1 MSQTIDLTLDGLSC
15 GHCVKRVK
23 ESLEQRP
30 DVEQADVSITEAHV
44 TGTASAEQ
52 LIETIK
58 QAGYDASVSHPKA
71 KPLAESSIPSE
82 ALTAVSEALPAAT
95 ADDDD
100 SQQLLLSGMSCA
112 SCVTRV
118 QNALQSVPGVT
129 QARVNLAERTALVM
143 GSASAQDLVQAV
155 EKAGY
160 GAEAIEDDAKRRE
173 RQQETAVATMKRFR
187 WQAIVALAVG
197 IPVMVWGMIGDN
209 MMVTADNRS
218 LWLVI
223 GLITLAVMV
232 FAGGHFYRSA
242 WKSLLNG
249 AATMDT
255 LVALGTGVA
264 WLYSMSV
271 NLWPQWFPM
280 EARHLYYEAS
290 AMIIGLINLGHMLE
304 ARARQRSSKALEKL
318 LDLTPPTARLVTDE
332 GEKSVPL
339 AEVQPGMLLRLTT
352 GDRVPVDGEITQGEA
367 WLDEAML
374 TGEPIPQQK
383 GEGESVHAGTV
394 VQDGS
399 VLFESATDQPMEN
412 HLSRPEIKQA
422 ISDGVG
428 KDIRDSQTMGYET
441 YYYAVLLPTGEILRV
456 AQDAETIWSIYD
468 SSIPAI
474 VLSCVALMMAA
485 AILAGLLTKAL
496 VQPVLDMTE
505 DLDHIQENV
514 PYKELIPFA
523 ESIHSD
529 RILRENNEKM
539 RQEFTANV
547 SHELKTP
554 LTSISGYAE
563 LIETGIAKPEDVQG
577 FAQKI
582 HVEATRMLQ
591 LVNDILQLS
600 KLDSASETG
609 NTPAM
614 EVVDLLD
621 VAKECVERQKLNA
634 RRAYISLS
642 YLGESAPVRG
652 SRDLLDELCQNL
664 CDNAIRYNRPGGK
677 VQITTACS
685 RDGHCTL
692 TVADNGIGI
701 PKEAQ
706 SSVFERFY
714 RVDKSRSKATGGTGL
729 GLAIVKHIARIH
741 GARIKLE
748 SQVDEGTTITVTFP
762 TAD

>member
-1 MSQTIDLTLDGLSC
+1 MKLRSMEEKISYRLFLMGFLGLLFTAALC
-15 GHCVKRVK
+15 IFVFHKAFTAQAWTG
-23 ESLEQRP
+23 LEQESEL
-30 DVEQADVSITEAHV
+30 VSADYEMTDQQPQELTHFVTE
-44 TGTASAEQ
+44 
-52 LIETIK
+52 
-58 QAGYDASVSHPKA
+58 
-71 KPLAESSIPSE
+71 
-82 ALTAVSEALPAAT
+82 
-95 ADDDD
+95 
-100 SQQLLLSGMSCA
+100 
-112 SCVTRV
+112 
-118 QNALQSVPGVT
+118 
-129 QARVNLAERTALVM
+129 
-143 GSASAQDLVQAV
+143 DL
-155 EKAGY
+155 
-160 GAEAIEDDAKRRE
+160 R
-173 RQQETAVATMKRFR
+173 
-187 WQAIVALAVG
+187 
-197 IPVMVWGMIGDN
+197 
-209 MMVTADNRS
+209 
-218 LWLVI
+218 
-223 GLITLAVMV
+223 ITLI
-232 FAGGHFYRSA
+232 S
-242 WKSLLNG
+242 
-249 AATMDT
+249 
-255 LVALGTGVA
+255 
-264 WLYSMSV
+264 
-271 NLWPQWFPM
+271 
-280 EARHLYYEAS
+280 
-290 AMIIGLINLGHMLE
+290 
-304 ARARQRSSKALEKL
+304 
-318 LDLTPPTARLVTDE
+318 
-332 GEKSVPL
+332 
-339 AEVQPGMLLRLTT
+339 
-352 GDRVPVDGEITQGEA
+352 
-367 WLDEAML
+367 
-374 TGEPIPQQK
+374 
-383 GEGESVHAGTV
+383 
-394 VQDGS
+394 QDGS

-485 AILAGLLTKAL
+485 AILAGLLTKVL

-741 GARIKLE
+741 GARLKLE

>member
-1 MSQTIDLTLDGLSC
+1 MKLRSMEEKISYRLFLMGFLGLLFTAALC
-15 GHCVKRVK
+15 IFVFHKAFTAQAWTG
-23 ESLEQRP
+23 LEQEAEL
-30 DVEQADVSITEAHV
+30 VSADYEMTDQQPQELTHFVTE
-44 TGTASAEQ
+44 
-52 LIETIK
+52 
-58 QAGYDASVSHPKA
+58 
-71 KPLAESSIPSE
+71 
-82 ALTAVSEALPAAT
+82 
-95 ADDDD
+95 
-100 SQQLLLSGMSCA
+100 
-112 SCVTRV
+112 
-118 QNALQSVPGVT
+118 
-129 QARVNLAERTALVM
+129 
-143 GSASAQDLVQAV
+143 DL
-155 EKAGY
+155 
-160 GAEAIEDDAKRRE
+160 R
-173 RQQETAVATMKRFR
+173 
-187 WQAIVALAVG
+187 
-197 IPVMVWGMIGDN
+197 
-209 MMVTADNRS
+209 
-218 LWLVI
+218 
-223 GLITLAVMV
+223 ITLI
-232 FAGGHFYRSA
+232 S
-242 WKSLLNG
+242 
-249 AATMDT
+249 
-255 LVALGTGVA
+255 
-264 WLYSMSV
+264 
-271 NLWPQWFPM
+271 
-280 EARHLYYEAS
+280 
-290 AMIIGLINLGHMLE
+290 
-304 ARARQRSSKALEKL
+304 
-318 LDLTPPTARLVTDE
+318 
-332 GEKSVPL
+332 
-339 AEVQPGMLLRLTT
+339 
-352 GDRVPVDGEITQGEA
+352 
-367 WLDEAML
+367 
-374 TGEPIPQQK
+374 
-383 GEGESVHAGTV
+383 
-394 VQDGS
+394 QDGS

-514 PYKELIPFA
+514 PYNELIPFA

-692 TVADNGIGI
+692 TVADHGIGI

-741 GARIKLE
+741 GARLKLE

>member
-1 MSQTIDLTLDGLSC
+1 MKLRSMEEKISYRLFLMGFLGLLFTAALC
-15 GHCVKRVK
+15 IFVFHKAFTAQAWTG
-23 ESLEQRP
+23 LEQ
-30 DVEQADVSITEAHV
+30 EAELVS
-44 TGTASAEQ
+44 
-52 LIETIK
+52 
-58 QAGYDASVSHPKA
+58 AGYEMTDQQPQ
-71 KPLAESSIPSE
+71 E
-82 ALTAVSEALPAAT
+82 LTHF
-95 ADDDD
+95 
-100 SQQLLLSGMSCA
+100 
-112 SCVTRV
+112 VT
-118 QNALQSVPGVT
+118 
-129 QARVNLAERTALVM
+129 E
-143 GSASAQDLVQAV
+143 DL
-155 EKAGY
+155 
-160 GAEAIEDDAKRRE
+160 R
-173 RQQETAVATMKRFR
+173 
-187 WQAIVALAVG
+187 
-197 IPVMVWGMIGDN
+197 
-209 MMVTADNRS
+209 
-218 LWLVI
+218 
-223 GLITLAVMV
+223 ITLI
-232 FAGGHFYRSA
+232 S
-242 WKSLLNG
+242 
-249 AATMDT
+249 
-255 LVALGTGVA
+255 
-264 WLYSMSV
+264 
-271 NLWPQWFPM
+271 
-280 EARHLYYEAS
+280 
-290 AMIIGLINLGHMLE
+290 
-304 ARARQRSSKALEKL
+304 
-318 LDLTPPTARLVTDE
+318 
-332 GEKSVPL
+332 
-339 AEVQPGMLLRLTT
+339 
-352 GDRVPVDGEITQGEA
+352 
-367 WLDEAML
+367 
-374 TGEPIPQQK
+374 
-383 GEGESVHAGTV
+383 
-394 VQDGS
+394 QDGS

-582 HVEATRMLQ
+582 YVEATRMLQ

-609 NTPAM
+609 STPAM

>member
-1 MSQTIDLTLDGLSC
+1 MKLRSMEEKISYRLFLMGFLGLLFTAALC
-15 GHCVKRVK
+15 IFVFHKAFTAQAWTG
-23 ESLEQRP
+23 LEQ
-30 DVEQADVSITEAHV
+30 EAELVS
-44 TGTASAEQ
+44 
-52 LIETIK
+52 
-58 QAGYDASVSHPKA
+58 AGYEMTDQQPQ
-71 KPLAESSIPSE
+71 E
-82 ALTAVSEALPAAT
+82 LTHF
-95 ADDDD
+95 
-100 SQQLLLSGMSCA
+100 
-112 SCVTRV
+112 VT
-118 QNALQSVPGVT
+118 
-129 QARVNLAERTALVM
+129 E
-143 GSASAQDLVQAV
+143 DL
-155 EKAGY
+155 
-160 GAEAIEDDAKRRE
+160 R
-173 RQQETAVATMKRFR
+173 
-187 WQAIVALAVG
+187 
-197 IPVMVWGMIGDN
+197 
-209 MMVTADNRS
+209 
-218 LWLVI
+218 
-223 GLITLAVMV
+223 ITLI
-232 FAGGHFYRSA
+232 S
-242 WKSLLNG
+242 
-249 AATMDT
+249 
-255 LVALGTGVA
+255 
-264 WLYSMSV
+264 
-271 NLWPQWFPM
+271 
-280 EARHLYYEAS
+280 
-290 AMIIGLINLGHMLE
+290 
-304 ARARQRSSKALEKL
+304 
-318 LDLTPPTARLVTDE
+318 
-332 GEKSVPL
+332 
-339 AEVQPGMLLRLTT
+339 
-352 GDRVPVDGEITQGEA
+352 
-367 WLDEAML
+367 
-374 TGEPIPQQK
+374 
-383 GEGESVHAGTV
+383 
-394 VQDGS
+394 QDGS

-609 NTPAM
+609 STPAM

-677 VQITTACS
+677 VQIITACT
-685 RDGHCTL
+685 RDGHCSL
-692 TVADNGIGI
+692 TVKDNGIGI

-741 GARIKLE
+741 NARIKLE
-748 SQVDEGTTITVTFP
+748 SEIGEGTTITVLFE
-762 TAD
+762 TAH

>member
-1 MSQTIDLTLDGLSC
+1 MKLRSMEEKISYRLFLMGFLGLLFTAALC
-15 GHCVKRVK
+15 IFVFHKAFTAQAWTG
-23 ESLEQRP
+23 LEQ
-30 DVEQADVSITEAHV
+30 EAELVS
-44 TGTASAEQ
+44 
-52 LIETIK
+52 
-58 QAGYDASVSHPKA
+58 AGYEMTDQQPQ
-71 KPLAESSIPSE
+71 E
-82 ALTAVSEALPAAT
+82 LTHL
-95 ADDDD
+95 
-100 SQQLLLSGMSCA
+100 
-112 SCVTRV
+112 VT
-118 QNALQSVPGVT
+118 
-129 QARVNLAERTALVM
+129 E
-143 GSASAQDLVQAV
+143 DL
-155 EKAGY
+155 
-160 GAEAIEDDAKRRE
+160 R
-173 RQQETAVATMKRFR
+173 
-187 WQAIVALAVG
+187 
-197 IPVMVWGMIGDN
+197 
-209 MMVTADNRS
+209 
-218 LWLVI
+218 
-223 GLITLAVMV
+223 ITLI
-232 FAGGHFYRSA
+232 S
-242 WKSLLNG
+242 
-249 AATMDT
+249 
-255 LVALGTGVA
+255 
-264 WLYSMSV
+264 
-271 NLWPQWFPM
+271 
-280 EARHLYYEAS
+280 
-290 AMIIGLINLGHMLE
+290 
-304 ARARQRSSKALEKL
+304 
-318 LDLTPPTARLVTDE
+318 
-332 GEKSVPL
+332 
-339 AEVQPGMLLRLTT
+339 
-352 GDRVPVDGEITQGEA
+352 
-367 WLDEAML
+367 
-374 TGEPIPQQK
+374 
-383 GEGESVHAGTV
+383 
-394 VQDGS
+394 QDGS

-474 VLSCVALMMAA
+474 ILSCVALMMAA

>member
-1 MSQTIDLTLDGLSC
+1 MKLRSMEEKISYRLFLMGFLGLLFTAAL
-15 GHCVKRVK
+15 CVFVFHKAFTAQAWTG
-23 ESLEQRP
+23 LEQEAEL
-30 DVEQADVSITEAHV
+30 VSADYEMTDQQPQELTHFVTE
-44 TGTASAEQ
+44 
-52 LIETIK
+52 
-58 QAGYDASVSHPKA
+58 
-71 KPLAESSIPSE
+71 
-82 ALTAVSEALPAAT
+82 
-95 ADDDD
+95 
-100 SQQLLLSGMSCA
+100 
-112 SCVTRV
+112 
-118 QNALQSVPGVT
+118 
-129 QARVNLAERTALVM
+129 
-143 GSASAQDLVQAV
+143 DL
-155 EKAGY
+155 
-160 GAEAIEDDAKRRE
+160 R
-173 RQQETAVATMKRFR
+173 
-187 WQAIVALAVG
+187 
-197 IPVMVWGMIGDN
+197 
-209 MMVTADNRS
+209 
-218 LWLVI
+218 
-223 GLITLAVMV
+223 ITLI
-232 FAGGHFYRSA
+232 S
-242 WKSLLNG
+242 
-249 AATMDT
+249 
-255 LVALGTGVA
+255 
-264 WLYSMSV
+264 
-271 NLWPQWFPM
+271 
-280 EARHLYYEAS
+280 
-290 AMIIGLINLGHMLE
+290 
-304 ARARQRSSKALEKL
+304 
-318 LDLTPPTARLVTDE
+318 
-332 GEKSVPL
+332 
-339 AEVQPGMLLRLTT
+339 
-352 GDRVPVDGEITQGEA
+352 
-367 WLDEAML
+367 
-374 TGEPIPQQK
+374 
-383 GEGESVHAGTV
+383 
-394 VQDGS
+394 QDGS

-609 NTPAM
+609 STPAM

>member
-1 MSQTIDLTLDGLSC
+1 MKLRSMEEKISYRLFLMGFLGLLFTAALC
-15 GHCVKRVK
+15 IFVFHKAFTAQAWTG
-23 ESLEQRP
+23 LEQ
-30 DVEQADVSITEAHV
+30 EAELVS
-44 TGTASAEQ
+44 
-52 LIETIK
+52 
-58 QAGYDASVSHPKA
+58 AGYEMTDQQPQ
-71 KPLAESSIPSE
+71 E
-82 ALTAVSEALPAAT
+82 LTHF
-95 ADDDD
+95 
-100 SQQLLLSGMSCA
+100 
-112 SCVTRV
+112 VT
-118 QNALQSVPGVT
+118 
-129 QARVNLAERTALVM
+129 E
-143 GSASAQDLVQAV
+143 DL
-155 EKAGY
+155 
-160 GAEAIEDDAKRRE
+160 R
-173 RQQETAVATMKRFR
+173 
-187 WQAIVALAVG
+187 
-197 IPVMVWGMIGDN
+197 
-209 MMVTADNRS
+209 
-218 LWLVI
+218 
-223 GLITLAVMV
+223 ITLI
-232 FAGGHFYRSA
+232 S
-242 WKSLLNG
+242 
-249 AATMDT
+249 
-255 LVALGTGVA
+255 
-264 WLYSMSV
+264 
-271 NLWPQWFPM
+271 
-280 EARHLYYEAS
+280 
-290 AMIIGLINLGHMLE
+290 
-304 ARARQRSSKALEKL
+304 
-318 LDLTPPTARLVTDE
+318 
-332 GEKSVPL
+332 
-339 AEVQPGMLLRLTT
+339 
-352 GDRVPVDGEITQGEA
+352 
-367 WLDEAML
+367 
-374 TGEPIPQQK
+374 
-383 GEGESVHAGTV
+383 
-394 VQDGS
+394 QDGS

-609 NTPAM
+609 STPAM

-741 GARIKLE
+741 GARLKLE